1 MVTQVLGT
9 QTKPI
14 KKARWG
20 AVMTVRDHV
29 VDILDLAAC

>member
-9 QTKPI
+9 QTTVR
-14 KKARWG
+14 KKVRWG
-20 AVMTVRDHV
+20 SVTKVRDHV